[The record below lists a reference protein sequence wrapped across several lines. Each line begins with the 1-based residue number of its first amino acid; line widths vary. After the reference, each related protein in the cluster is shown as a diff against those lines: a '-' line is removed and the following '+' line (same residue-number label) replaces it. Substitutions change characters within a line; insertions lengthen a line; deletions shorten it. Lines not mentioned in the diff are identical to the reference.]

1 MWIVSDY
8 MKVVVIKNLTNEPLT
23 NIIISHDG
31 EGSNKFKIKKLPPN
45 SFQEAS
51 LYILRVKE
59 NCNFILK
66 LDCNGITKTKVV
78 YDKINANNLEAII
91 LEVSDVST
99 DLNTNLIISN

>member
-51 LYILRVKE
+51 LYILRAKE
-59 NCNFILK
+59 SNSWKIASL
-66 LDCNGITKTKVV
+66 TKMKT
-78 YDKINANNLEAII
+78 L
-91 LEVSDVST
+91 L
-99 DLNTNLIISN
+99 